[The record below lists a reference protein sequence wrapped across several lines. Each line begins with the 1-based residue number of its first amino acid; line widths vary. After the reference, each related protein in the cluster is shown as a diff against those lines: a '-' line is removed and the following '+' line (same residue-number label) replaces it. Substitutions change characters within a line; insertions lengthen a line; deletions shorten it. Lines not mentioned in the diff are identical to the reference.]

1 MSIKCDISNSG
12 RKKLHKDRQIDQ
24 RVQNTML
31 KMKLIIKNYKKTIIP
46 KGWKTLFARDE
57 INHKCLR
64 KNYYSM
70 LW

>member
-1 MSIKCDISNSG
+1 
-12 RKKLHKDRQIDQ
+12 
-24 RVQNTML
+24 
-31 KMKLIIKNYKKTIIP
+31 MKLIIKNYKKTIIP

-57 INHKCLR
+57 INHKSWR